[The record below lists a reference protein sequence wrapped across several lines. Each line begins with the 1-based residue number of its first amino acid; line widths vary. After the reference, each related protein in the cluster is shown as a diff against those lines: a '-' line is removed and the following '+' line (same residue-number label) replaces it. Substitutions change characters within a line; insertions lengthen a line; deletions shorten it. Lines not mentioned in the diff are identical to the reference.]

1 MKLRVEK
8 YEEEFEF
15 SKQLWNRVNN
25 YLFNYIDLIIMV
37 DILEILFMDHEK
49 NAMKEFD
56 SYVENISKTTEI
68 NAKDFGINLKNNSK
82 FN

>member
-1 MKLRVEK
+1 
-8 YEEEFEF
+8 
-15 SKQLWNRVNN
+15 
-25 YLFNYIDLIIMV
+25 MV

>member
-1 MKLRVEK
+1 LKLRVEK